1 MRRVLVGIGLV
12 VAIAL
17 ALPAVG
23 SAALPPVKHVFVV
36 VLENENAD
44 VTFGPGTKAPYLA
57 RALPAQGQFVPNYY
71 AVTHL
76 SLGNYIAMVSGQGS
90 NPDTQAD
97 CQFFSDVMPGA
108 IGPDGQALGAGCV
121 YPAAIRTVADQ
132 LSAKGL
138 TWKGYMEDM
147 GNTP

>member
-1 MRRVLVGIGLV
+1 MRRVLVGIGLAAAV
-12 VAIAL
+12 AL

-36 VLENENAD
+36 VLENENPSE
-44 VTFGPGTKAPYLA
+44 TFGPSTKAPYRA
-57 RALPAQGQFVPNYY
+57 RGLPAQGQFVPNYY

-97 CQFFSDVMPGA
+97 CQFFTDVTPGT
-108 IGPDGQALGAGCV
+108 IGADGQALGAGC
-121 YPAAIRTVADQ
+121 I
-132 LSAKGL
+132 
-138 TWKGYMEDM
+138 
-147 GNTP
+147 